1 MEITTGQRIKSERI
15 LKGWTQQKLA
25 EKMGLPDP
33 SYISKIEKSIRSVTP
48 EELLAFSD
56 LFGCT
61 VEYIMCKSDIRQIE
75 IQNEI
80 PLDSIHRLPILGTIR
95 TALPLLLQESYDG
108 YLDVPGY
115 MQAEFALKVTGDSM
129 IGAGI
134 LDGDYV
140 VCKEGDTA
148 QNGQIVV
155 AAKDLGT
162 GFSEPILKYYFD
174 NGRDRYWR
182 AANPHIPDI
191 PMKED
196 HRIAGVMEGLIR
208 KQAPG
213 YHIYRYYLT
222 SGGDNGWAEV
232 IELAS
237 TAGMKTNQVKEI
249 LAAQIE
255 IAKRIKRRKIV
266 NVYRRTLL

>member
-1 MEITTGQRIKSERI
+1 
-15 LKGWTQQKLA
+15 
-25 EKMGLPDP
+25 
-33 SYISKIEKSIRSVTP
+33 SKIEKSIRSVTP
-48 EELLAFSD
+48 EELLSFSD

-75 IQNEI
+75 IQNKI
-80 PLDSIHRLPILGTIR
+80 SIDRLHRIPILGTIR
-95 TALPLLLQESYDG
+95 TALPLLLQKSYDG

-115 MQAEFALKVTGDSM
+115 MRAEFALKVTGDSM

-148 QNGQIVV
+148 PNGQIVV
-155 AAKDLGT
+155 AVKDLRT
-162 GFSEPILKYYFD
+162 GFSEPTLKYYFD
-174 NGRDRYWR
+174 NGRDQYLR
-182 AANPHIPDI
+182 AANPNIPDI

-196 HRIAGVMEGLIR
+196 HRIAGIMEGLIR
-208 KQAPG
+208 KEAPG
-213 YHIYRYYLT
+213 YHIYRDYLT
-222 SGGDNGWAEV
+222 SGGNNDWAEV

-237 TAGMKTNQVKEI
+237 SAGMKTNQVKEI

-255 IAKRIKRRKIV
+255 IAKRINAAK
-266 NVYRRTLL
+266 